1 MFDNFRKGEYNIGA
15 HPISKT
21 LINGRY
27 DLKSSFNFSVT
38 EDLCRRLLITDDRSV
53 KVLEGTIWKDMSQV
67 ESSTPSIVPATRQ
80 CQSHTC
86 LTCLVVTRVWR
97 PWHSLLPYQ
106 PHLALLA
113 LLTHTGL
120 PSPAT
125 APHLPAA
132 CRPTLQGAHLAT
144 SMPPT

>member
-53 KVLEGTIWKDMSQV
+53 KVLEGTI
-67 ESSTPSIVPATRQ
+67 
-80 CQSHTC
+80 
-86 LTCLVVTRVWR
+86 
-97 PWHSLLPYQ
+97 
-106 PHLALLA
+106 
-113 LLTHTGL
+113 
-120 PSPAT
+120 
-125 APHLPAA
+125 
-132 CRPTLQGAHLAT
+132 
-144 SMPPT
+144 